1 MLETDGKRIGD
12 RRKSGSGA
20 GEPAGHRLQPSYFLF
35 SAPEGGE
42 KTRLG
47 GELRRED
54 RLIPRA
60 GLSTDRGGTDDDLCE
75 GGFSPA
81 FPPKLRHDRSRT
93 GAEVRQ
99 VRLDQLQLDS
109 HADQRPRS
117 GWSRPRNVE
126 TSDIL
131 FFILYPKK
139 NTYRSENYK
148 YLDTGMF

>member
-1 MLETDGKRIGD
+1 M
-12 RRKSGSGA
+12 RKSGSKA
-20 GEPAGHRLQPSYFLF
+20 GEPAGHRLQPSSFLF

-47 GELRRED
+47 GELCREE

-60 GLSTDRGGTDDDLCE
+60 GLSTDQGGTDDDLCE
-75 GGFSPA
+75 GGFLLA

-93 GAEVRQ
+93 RAEVRQ
-99 VRLDQLQLDS
+99 VRLDQLMLS
-109 HADQRPRS
+109 RLVDQRPRS
-117 GWSRPRNVE
+117 GWSKPRIVE

-131 FFILYPKK
+131 YFILYPKI
-139 NTYRSENYK
+139 NTYRSENDK